1 MSQVKIIMFTS
12 YTKKNMS
19 REKTEQN
26 AFLVRHLTFSEL
38 YFMCKGSREHNLFF
52 KILKVE
58 GLHFVFSSP
67 MIYLQNP
74 LMKYVMFHLLE
85 NPGFTF
91 GCTESKPRGVSN
103 LVTLPSLPW

>member
-26 AFLVRHLTFSEL
+26 AFLVRQLTFSEL

-52 KILKVE
+52 KI
-58 GLHFVFSSP
+58 
-67 MIYLQNP
+67 
-74 LMKYVMFHLLE
+74 
-85 NPGFTF
+85 
-91 GCTESKPRGVSN
+91 
-103 LVTLPSLPW
+103 